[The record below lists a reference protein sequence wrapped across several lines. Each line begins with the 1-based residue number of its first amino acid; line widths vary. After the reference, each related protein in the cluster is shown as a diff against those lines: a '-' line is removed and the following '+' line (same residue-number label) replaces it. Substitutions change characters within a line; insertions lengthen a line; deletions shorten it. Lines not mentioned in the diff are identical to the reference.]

1 MFNDILA
8 YLQFQLASMDLSFS
22 WTNVLEILVIVG
34 ILFVFYKKFIK
45 DTQSEKFVKGI
56 FFLIFL
62 WVFSEILTRLDLK
75 IIGMFLKSIAHGS
88 INRIPKR
95 FEQYLL

>member
-34 ILFVFYKKFIK
+34 ILFVFYKKSGMARLGKQIK
-45 DTQSEKFVKGI
+45 AE
-56 FFLIFL
+56 L
-62 WVFSEILTRLDLK
+62 R
-75 IIGMFLKSIAHGS
+75 
-88 INRIPKR
+88 R
-95 FEQYLL
+95 